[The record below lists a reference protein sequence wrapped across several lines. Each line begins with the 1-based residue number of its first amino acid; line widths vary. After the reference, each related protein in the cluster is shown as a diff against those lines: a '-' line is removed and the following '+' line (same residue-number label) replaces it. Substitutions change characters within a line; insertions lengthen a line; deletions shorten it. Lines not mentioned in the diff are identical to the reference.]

1 VAPLVLRH
9 LGHILLPKDGA
20 AAAPSIVARKRMDV
34 LIVSRTTPI
43 ERYRNI
49 GISAHIDAGKT
60 TATERILFYTG
71 VSHKIG
77 EVHDGA
83 AVMDYMEQE
92 QERGITIT
100 AAATTCFWKGM
111 DKNFPEHRINIIDT
125 PGHVDFTIEVERS
138 LRVLDSAIAVYCA
151 VSGVQ
156 PQSET
161 VWRQMNKYG
170 VPRIAFVNKMDRA
183 GADFERCIE
192 QIRSRLRGNP
202 VAIQLPIG
210 AEDGF
215 IGVVDL
221 VKMKSIFWDEETQG
235 MKFEYRDIPA
245 DMRAQC
251 EEWRAKMIEAAAE
264 GDEVLLNKYLES
276 GELSDDEIKKGLR
289 ERAIKNEVCLVT
301 CGSAFKNKGVQA
313 VLDAIVEYM
322 PSPLEVPPVKGISES
337 GEPLSRHADDKEPF
351 AALAFKIL
359 NDPFVGNL
367 TFFRV
372 YSGTLNSGDQVL
384 VPNRGRTERI
394 GRLLQMHASER
405 SEIKEVRAGDIA
417 AAVGLKD
424 VTTGDTL
431 CDTEKAII
439 LEKMEFPE
447 PVISVAVEPKTKV
460 DQEKM
465 GLALQRLA
473 KEDPSFRVHTDAESG
488 QTIIEGMGELHL
500 EIIVDRMKREF
511 KVDANVGKPQVAYR
525 ETLRSTVESEGK
537 FIRQTGGRG
546 QYGHV
551 WLKLEPLPVGKGYEF
566 VNGIVG
572 GAVPR
577 EFIPA
582 VDKGIQEAVQT
593 GVIAGY
599 PIVDVKV
606 TIFDGSF
613 HDVDSNEMAFK
624 IAGSIGFKEGFRKA
638 KPVLLEPIMKVEV
651 VTPEDYYGDIVGDLS
666 RRRGQIIGMEDGPSG
681 KVVTAEVPLAEMF
694 QYSTSMRSMSQG
706 RANYTMEFAK
716 YQEVPGN
723 VADVVMKKAS

>member
-1 VAPLVLRH
+1 VA
-9 LGHILLPKDGA
+9 
-20 AAAPSIVARKRMDV
+20 
-34 LIVSRTTPI
+34 RTTPI

-83 AVMDYMEQE
+83 AIMDYMEQE

-111 DKNFPEHRINIIDT
+111 DKTFPEHRINIIDT

-192 QIRSRLRGNP
+192 QIRTRLRGNP

-215 IGVVDL
+215 VGVVDL

-235 MKFEYRDIPA
+235 MKFEYREIPA
-245 DMRAQC
+245 NMRQEC
-251 EEWRAKMIEAAAE
+251 EAWRAKMIEAAAE
-264 GDEVLLNKYLES
+264 GDETLLTKYLES
-276 GELSDDEIKKGLR
+276 GELSDEEIKKGLR

-322 PSPLEVPPVKGISES
+322 PSPVEVPPVKGQSER
-337 GEPLSRHADDKEPF
+337 GEPLVRHADDKEPF

-405 SEIKEVRAGDIA
+405 SEIKEVHAGDIA

-572 GAVPR
+572 GSVPR

-606 TIFDGSF
+606 TIFDGSY

-666 RRRGQIIGMEDGPSG
+666 RRRGQIIGMEDSPSG